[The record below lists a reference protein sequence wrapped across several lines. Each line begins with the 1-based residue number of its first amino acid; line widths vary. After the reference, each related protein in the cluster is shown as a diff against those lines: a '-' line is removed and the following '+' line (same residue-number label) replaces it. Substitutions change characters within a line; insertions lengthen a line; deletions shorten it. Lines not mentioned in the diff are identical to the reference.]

1 MSKFDE
7 IYRQIISE
15 SVDDTKYRSLAGY
28 TGVVLGTNI
37 TEVIKAVSKNVNFQ
51 DLVYAYKKEAP
62 SNEYNIIEA
71 DGSMWLL
78 YPYVKDDEN
87 RAKVRANA
95 INMLVST
102 LSEVCEDD
110 SAYDSLKKVAASY
123 GENPD
128 GITSIYDVIE
138 ILIDYT
144 SEIDVLFAYI

>member
-1 MSKFDE
+1 MSKFDK

-15 SVDDTKYRSLAGY
+15 SVDDTKYMSLAGY

-37 TEVIKAVSKNVNFQ
+37 TEIIKAVSKNVNFQ

-71 DGSMWLL
+71 DGSIWLL
-78 YPYVKDDEN
+78 YPYVEDGEN
-87 RAKVRANA
+87 RTKVRVNA
-95 INMLVST
+95 VNMLVST
-102 LSEVCEDD
+102 LSEVCEND
-110 SAYDSLKKVAASY
+110 SAYDSLKKAAASC

-138 ILIDYT
+138 ILIDYY